1 MTAIIEWF
9 KALQCIDWVLVVT
22 ILLIL
27 GVYIY
32 LLVKIPQLPFV
43 GGFIGRR
50 KIRVF
55 GSLIGFLVVFYVFYN
70 LHELQ
75 SNEWVEISLLAG
87 LVAATG
93 ALAVYA
99 AGQAYASVE
108 MAKEMRE
115 QRLSEA
121 RPYLLLRL
129 KDRVVQWNN
138 SPDLREHRPLTFPIT
153 ILNGGKGPAIDLYT
167 ALWKKGES
175 RHVYE
180 HKGYLIPGEEW
191 QAEISRTITLEGQ
204 KEGWL
209 PELSDIVEQNKTG
222 IIAVECKDIQKR
234 TWVSYMY
241 FEKHPYEDAFA
252 VEGEQNI
259 VEIKGND

>member
-1 MTAIIEWF
+1 MTTTDWIQAI
-9 KALQCIDWVLVVT
+9 AMVVLVGVT
-22 ILLIL
+22 I
-27 GVYIY
+27 
-32 LLVKIPQLPFV
+32 
-43 GGFIGRR
+43 
-50 KIRVF
+50 
-55 GSLIGFLVVFYVFYN
+55 FYAY
-70 LHELQ
+70 
-75 SNEWVEISLLAG
+75 
-87 LVAATG
+87 
-93 ALAVYA
+93 
-99 AGQAYASVE
+99 QAKKASDSAKASADASVK
-108 MAKEMRE
+108 MAKATRE
-115 QRLSEA
+115 QLLSEA
-121 RPYLLLRL
+121 RPYLLLKL
-129 KDRVVQWNN
+129 TERVVQWNDR
-138 SPDLREHRPLTFPIT
+138 PDLREHFPCSFPIT
-153 ILNGGKGPAIDLYT
+153 ILNAGQGPALNLYT

-209 PELSDIVEQNKTG
+209 PELSDIVEQNKIG

-241 FEKHPYEDAFA
+241 LEKHPYEDAFV